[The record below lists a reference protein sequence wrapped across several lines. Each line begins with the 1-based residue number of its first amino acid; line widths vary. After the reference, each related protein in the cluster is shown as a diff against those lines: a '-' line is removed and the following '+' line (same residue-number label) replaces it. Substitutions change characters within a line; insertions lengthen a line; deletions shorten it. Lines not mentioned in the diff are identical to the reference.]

1 MPDGSP
7 LKIRTMADD
16 LKKAEKG
23 EVSFAPYVSDT
34 SAPLKIEKKFS
45 SHTANPP
52 EFREKEKKS
61 LKDVLIQLGENEN
74 DSELPGTDE
83 NKETKEE
90 TKRKDESKLKE
101 LLSKMENLSR
111 KHPESS
117 ATPSSPSSSPADHS
131 VLTPSRPSQKGG
143 EVGTQKE
150 IKKEEIEKKREIK
163 ESQSYQSY
171 KLPKKEK
178 PVPEKEARKSESIK
192 EMKEEMSLLRDQ
204 KATREEILRI
214 EKELEEKK
222 EKLEEIK
229 RRKKAKEE
237 GILEESGTYP
247 GGEKKPKTGEDAL
260 REIEEKAAE
269 EAETEAKAD
278 FGTSYLP
285 PEARLLY
292 NKAEHY
298 SSVLNKVKEKRK
310 TPEVSKIEK
319 VFKDQKP
326 PQKEKKKDPDREYR
340 RFKKSFKSRYQ
351 AQLAERMSRR
361 VIIAL
366 TVIMLIGIASVFAW
380 FLVFKKSS
388 ENPSPHPSPK
398 TAKVKEIEEFSSIRD
413 EIVINLE
420 EDERSVGLIAK
431 INARAARLKRE
442 GRLANISRVIVKKE
456 GAPISLRELLEELKI
471 KIPSDTLDFFDDN
484 RYNLILFEEVTGVKR
499 LGLAMVTSNP
509 STTRLKFQSWENE
522 NIASRKIY
530 RAFEPLFMG
539 SRISSASQKRFRTG
553 EYMGVKMRYLQ
564 IPDKNTS
571 LDYLVYGDILVIT
584 TSKDSIFQVIEI
596 LISS

>member
-16 LKKAEKG
+16 LKRAEKG
-23 EVSFAPYVSDT
+23 EVNFTPYVSDT

-45 SHTANPP
+45 SHIVKPP
-52 EFREKEKKS
+52 EFKEEEKKS
-61 LKDVLIQLGENEN
+61 LKDVLIQLAENG
-74 DSELPGTDE
+74 DDLELSGA
-83 NKETKEE
+83 NKNEE
-90 TKRKDESKLKE
+90 TNEETEKKDKSKLKD

-111 KHPESS
+111 KHPTSS
-117 ATPSSPSSSPADHS
+117 AAPSSPSSSLPDHF
-131 VLTPSRPSQKGG
+131 VLTPSHSFQKGS
-143 EVGTQKE
+143 EIETQKE
-150 IKKEEIEKKREIK
+150 IKKEEIKGKSEIK
-163 ESQSYQSY
+163 ESQFH
-171 KLPKKEK
+171 KLPKEEK
-178 PVPEKEARKSESIK
+178 SLPERRSRKIENIK

-204 KATREEILRI
+204 KITREEILRI

-229 RRKKAKEE
+229 KRKKAKEE
-237 GILEESGTYP
+237 GVLEESGVITSTER
-247 GGEKKPKTGEDAL
+247 EKKLRTGEEAL
-260 REIEEKAAE
+260 REIEEKAAK

-278 FGTSYLP
+278 FETSYLS

-292 NKAEHY
+292 NKAEHH

-319 VFKDQKP
+319 ILKDQKP
-326 PQKEKKKDPDREYR
+326 PEKEKKKDPDREYR
-340 RFKKSFKSRYQ
+340 RFKKSLKSKYQ
-351 AQLAERMSRR
+351 ARLAEKMSRR
-361 VIIAL
+361 MIIAL
-366 TVIMLIGIASVFAW
+366 VVIMLIGIASVFSW
-380 FLVFKKSS
+380 FLVFKKSPK
-388 ENPSPHPSPK
+388 NPPLHPSPK
-398 TAKVKEIEEFSSIRD
+398 VAKVEGIKEFSSIKD

-420 EDERSVGLIAK
+420 KDESGIGLISK

-442 GRLANISRVIVKKE
+442 KRLANISRIIVKKE
-456 GAPISLRELLEELKI
+456 GVPISLRELLDELKI
-471 KIPSDTLDFFDDN
+471 KIPSDTLDFFDNN
-484 RYNLILFEEVTGVKR
+484 RYNLILFEEATGAKR

-539 SRISSASQKRFRTG
+539 SRISSVSQERFKTG
-553 EYMGVKMRYLQ
+553 KYMGVKMRYLQ